1 LNTTN
6 RQKIIIKGN
15 LENKNQ
21 MKTVKPIILIIM
33 FLAFAAS
40 AECQTPGTNA
50 KIKSVVVS
58 DEKYDMIVKK
68 QYKDS
73 ETYYDSRGN
82 VVESISYKQGK
93 VDKHFKYEYDTDN
106 NKIKEEE
113 FDASGKIKESSD
125 YKYVNGLRT
134 EKNVYDS
141 NKKLKSRKT
150 YTYTTY

>member
-1 LNTTN
+1 
-6 RQKIIIKGN
+6 
-15 LENKNQ
+15 

-82 VVESISYKQGK
+82 VTESISYKQGK

-113 FDASGKIKESSD
+113 FDPSGKIKESSD

>member
-1 LNTTN
+1 
-6 RQKIIIKGN
+6 
-15 LENKNQ
+15 
-21 MKTVKPIILIIM
+21 MKTIKPIILIIM
-33 FLAFAAS
+33 FLACALS
-40 AECQTPGTNA
+40 AVCQKSETTN
-50 KIKSVVVS
+50 KIKSIVVS

-68 QYKDS
+68 QYKES

-93 VDKHFKYEYDTDN
+93 IDKHFKYEYDVDN

-125 YKYVNGLRT
+125 YKFVNGLRT

>member
-1 LNTTN
+1 
-6 RQKIIIKGN
+6 
-15 LENKNQ
+15 
-21 MKTVKPIILIIM
+21 MKTVKTIILIIM
-33 FLAFAAS
+33 FLACAVS
-40 AECQTPGTNA
+40 AECQKSGTTNN
-50 KIKSVVVS
+50 IKSIVVS

-68 QYKDS
+68 QYKES
-73 ETYYDSRGN
+73 ETYYDSHGN

-93 VDKHFKYEYDTDN
+93 IDKHFKYEYDADN

-125 YKYVNGLRT
+125 YKFVNGLRT

>member
-1 LNTTN
+1 
-6 RQKIIIKGN
+6 
-15 LENKNQ
+15 
-21 MKTVKPIILIIM
+21 MKTIKPIILIIM
-33 FLAFAAS
+33 FLTCVVS
-40 AECQTPGTNA
+40 AECQKSGTID
-50 KIKSVVVS
+50 KIKSVVVT

-68 QYKDS
+68 QFKDS

-82 VVESISYKQGK
+82 VIESITYKQGK
-93 VDKHFKYEYDTDN
+93 TDKRFKYEYDADN

-113 FDASGKIKESSD
+113 FDPSGKIKESSD

-150 YTYTTY
+150 YTYTTF

>member
-1 LNTTN
+1 
-6 RQKIIIKGN
+6 
-15 LENKNQ
+15 
-21 MKTVKPIILIIM
+21 MKTLKPIFFIIM
-33 FLAFAAS
+33 FLAYAAS
-40 AECQTPGTNA
+40 AECQKSGIPD
-50 KIKSVVVS
+50 KIKSIIVTE
-58 DEKYDMIVKK
+58 EKYDMIVKK

-82 VVESISYKQGK
+82 VVESITYKQGK
-93 VDKHFKYEYDTDN
+93 IDKRFKYEYDAEN

-141 NKKLKSRKT
+141 NKKLKSKKT

>member
-1 LNTTN
+1 
-6 RQKIIIKGN
+6 
-15 LENKNQ
+15 
-21 MKTVKPIILIIM
+21 MKTINPIILIIM
-33 FLAFAAS
+33 FLTYTVS
-40 AECQTPGTNA
+40 AECQISGTPD
-50 KIKSVVVS
+50 KIKSVVVTE
-58 DEKYDMIVKK
+58 EKYDMIVKK

-82 VVESISYKQGK
+82 VMESITYKQGK
-93 VDKHFKYEYDTDN
+93 IDKRFKYEYDAEN

>member
-1 LNTTN
+1 MTN
-6 RQKIIIKGN
+6 HQNSISSKI
-15 LENKNQ
+15 NK
-21 MKTVKPIILIIM
+21 MKTLKPVIFIIA

-40 AECQTPGTNA
+40 AECQKSGIPD
-50 KIKSVVVS
+50 KIKSIVVTE
-58 DEKYDMIVKK
+58 EKYDMIVKK

-73 ETYYDSRGN
+73 ETFYDSRGN
-82 VVESISYKQGK
+82 VVESITYKLGK
-93 VDKHFKYEYDTDN
+93 IDKRFKYEYDADN

>member
-1 LNTTN
+1 
-6 RQKIIIKGN
+6 
-15 LENKNQ
+15 
-21 MKTVKPIILIIM
+21 
-33 FLAFAAS
+33 
-40 AECQTPGTNA
+40 
-50 KIKSVVVS
+50 
-58 DEKYDMIVKK
+58 MIVKK

-82 VVESISYKQGK
+82 VIESITYKQGK
-93 VDKHFKYEYDTDN
+93 IDKRFKYEYDTDN

-113 FDASGKIKESSD
+113 FDPSGKIKESSD

-150 YTYTTY
+150 YTYTTF

>member
-1 LNTTN
+1 
-6 RQKIIIKGN
+6 
-15 LENKNQ
+15 
-21 MKTVKPIILIIM
+21 M
-33 FLAFAAS
+33 FLACAVS
-40 AECQTPGTNA
+40 AECQKSGTTNN
-50 KIKSVVVS
+50 IKSIVVS

-68 QYKDS
+68 QYKES
-73 ETYYDSRGN
+73 ETYYDSHGN

-93 VDKHFKYEYDTDN
+93 IDKHFKYEYDADN

-125 YKYVNGLRT
+125 YKFVNGLRT

>member
-1 LNTTN
+1 
-6 RQKIIIKGN
+6 
-15 LENKNQ
+15 
-21 MKTVKPIILIIM
+21 MKTVKPFILIIM
-33 FLAFAAS
+33 FLACAAS
-40 AECQTPGTNA
+40 AECQKSETTA